1 MRLAEPIRVFRKTD
15 TAVCWT
21 IEDQDGNPFNLS
33 GADEVEFIVTWNNEV
48 LFVKSLGSGVTILD
62 PAGGVLDVI
71 IPNSDVDISAGVY
84 DFELVVID
92 QGGARMV
99 ADQGQFV
106 VEHSYAAMLL
116 V

>member
-1 MRLAEPIRVFRKTD
+1 MAEPIRVYRKTD

>member
-1 MRLAEPIRVFRKTD
+1 MRLAEPIRVYRKTD

-84 DFELVVID
+84 DFELAVTD

-99 ADQGQFV
+99 ADQGDFV